1 METIKEELKKPY
13 VTQEL
18 VDYLNTCFNLDA
30 CLCNDIKN
38 LRQFYG
44 YCKGIRDVINHLAML
59 AEEGKGE

>member
-1 METIKEELKKPY
+1 METIKEEMKKPY

-18 VDYLNTCFNLDA
+18 VDYLNTWFNLDA
-30 CLCNDIKN
+30 CLCNDISN